1 MKVCFATYDE
11 SPDVGGVSTWL
22 RRLLPLLQSA
32 NIEPEVHVMAF
43 GGKPGVNCAV
53 FEKQG
58 IKVRWIPPW
67 HLPQA
72 VRSFIELVK
81 ESQPDIYVPNCII
94 AAYYAGKYLKL
105 SGIPTV
111 GILHSDDPFYWG
123 IVDEFIIRHPDFRVS
138 AVVPVSRFL
147 ESQIAS
153 IAEGSGVMVRRIGY
167 GVPIPQRAAERA
179 NKVFRLVYIGRL
191 VEEQKRISDVTEAL
205 CGLAALLPDLEAWIV
220 GEGPARG
227 AVEKIIRQSG
237 LGSRVQLL
245 AGVDNA
251 NIYGVLEQ
259 CHSLVL
265 LSDYEGLPISVL
277 EGMATGLVPIC
288 LDTRSGVREA
298 ILHGINGLIVRDRGP
313 DFFAAVRDL
322 QSSPARWQQ
331 MSAAARDTARRH
343 YSIDRCGHQWIDLL
357 YELERQRSGRPDLRA
372 PRPLRL
378 PPPNPKLGSQGA
390 SVSWERRLEEYV
402 RSRPPVH
409 RLEEYVRSKP
419 PVHRM
424 AKSIAA
430 LGRKIT
436 RYQ

>member
-1 MKVCFATYDE
+1 MKVCFVTYDA
-11 SPDVGGVSTWL
+11 SQDYVGGVSTWE

-32 NIEPEVHVMAF
+32 NIELEVHVMAF
-43 GGKPGVNCAV
+43 GGEPGVNCAA
-53 FEKQG
+53 FEKEG
-58 IKVRWIPPW
+58 IKVRWLAYQW
-67 HLPQA
+67 HRPQA
-72 VRSFIELVK
+72 VRSLIQLVR

-94 AAYYAGKYLKL
+94 PAYYAGKYVRL

-111 GILHSDDPFYWG
+111 GIMHSDDPLHWG
-123 IVDEFIIRHPDFRVS
+123 IVDEFIIGHPDFRVS
-138 AVVPVSRFL
+138 VVVPVSRFL

-153 IAEGSGVMVRRIGY
+153 IAEGRGVMIRRIGY
-167 GVPIPQRAAERA
+167 GVPIPPRAAECA

-191 VEEQKRISDVTEAL
+191 VEEQKRISDVTKAL
-205 CGLAALLPDLEAWIV
+205 CGVVALLPDLEAWIV

-227 AVEKIIRQSG
+227 AVEKMIRQSG
-237 LGSRVQLL
+237 VASRVQLL

-265 LSDYEGLPISVL
+265 LSDYEGLPVSVL
-277 EGMATGLVPIC
+277 EAMATGLVPIC

-298 ILHGINGLIVRDRGP
+298 ILHGVNGLIVKDRGP

-343 YSIDRCGHQWIDLL
+343 YSIDRCAHQWIHLL
-357 YELERQRSGRPDLRA
+357 YELDKQRSGRSDLRA

-378 PPPNPKLGSQGA
+378 PPPNPKLGALGA
-390 SVSWERRLEEYV
+390 SVPWKRRLK
-402 RSRPPVH
+402 
-409 RLEEYVRSKP
+409 EYVRSKP

-430 LGRKIT
+430 LGRKVT
-436 RYQ
+436 RSSIGPI

>member
-1 MKVCFATYDE
+1 MKVCFATYDA

-22 RRLLPLLQSA
+22 RRLLPLLQNAS
-32 NIEPEVHVMAF
+32 IELEVHVMAM
-43 GGKPGVNCAV
+43 GGEPGVNCAA

-58 IKVRWIPPW
+58 IKVRWIAFQW

-72 VRSFIELVK
+72 VRSLIQLVE

-94 AAYYAGKYLKL
+94 PAYYAGKYVRL

-111 GILHSDDPFYWG
+111 GILHSDDAFHSG

-138 AVVPVSRFL
+138 VVVPVSRFL

-153 IAEGSGVMVRRIGY
+153 IAEGRGVMVRRIGY
-167 GVPIPQRAAERA
+167 GVPIPQRATKRG

-205 CGLAALLPDLEAWIV
+205 CEVAALLPDLEAWIV

-227 AVEKIIRQSG
+227 ALEKIIRQSG
-237 LGSRVQLL
+237 VASRVQLL

-251 NIYGVLEQ
+251 HIYGVLEQ

-265 LSDYEGLPISVL
+265 LSDYEGLPVSLL
-277 EGMATGLVPIC
+277 EGMAAGLVPIC
-288 LDTRSGVREA
+288 LDTRSGIREA
-298 ILHGINGLIVRDRGP
+298 VLHGVNGLIVKDRGP

-343 YSIDRCGHQWIDLL
+343 FSIDRCARQWIDLL
-357 YELERQRSGRPDLRA
+357 YELDEQRSGRSALRV

-378 PPPNPKLGSQGA
+378 PPPNPKFGAQGA
-390 SVSWERRLEEYV
+390 SVPWQRRLEEYL
-402 RSRPPVH
+402 RSRPPA
-409 RLEEYVRSKP
+409 L
-419 PVHRM
+419 RM
-424 AKSIAA
+424 ARSIAA

-436 RYQ
+436 RSASR

>member
-1 MKVCFATYDE
+1 MKVCFATYDQ

-22 RRLLPLLQSA
+22 QRMLPLLQSA
-32 NIEPEVHVMAF
+32 NIELEVHLMAF
-43 GGKPGVNCAV
+43 GGKPGVNCAA
-53 FEKQG
+53 FKKQG
-58 IKVRWIPPW
+58 IKVRWIPDQL

-72 VRSFIELVK
+72 VRAFIQLVK
-81 ESQPDIYVPNCII
+81 ESQPDIYVPNCNI
-94 AAYYAGKYLKL
+94 AAYYAGKYVRL

-123 IVDEFIIRHPDFRVS
+123 IVDEFIIRHPDFRISV
-138 AVVPVSRFL
+138 VVPVSHFL

-153 IAEGSGVMVRRIGY
+153 IAEGRGVMVRRIGY
-167 GVPIPQRAAERA
+167 GVPIPQHATERA

-205 CGLAALLPDLEAWIV
+205 CGVAALLPDLEAWIV
-220 GEGPARG
+220 GEGSARG

-251 NIYGVLEQ
+251 DIYGVLEQ

-265 LSDYEGLPISVL
+265 LSDYEGLPVSVL

-288 LDTRSGVREA
+288 LDTRSGIREA
-298 ILHGINGLIVRDRGP
+298 ILHGINGLIVKDRST

-343 YSIDRCGHQWIDLL
+343 YSIDRCAHQWIDLL
-357 YELERQRSGRPDLRA
+357 YELDKQRSGRSDLRA
-372 PRPLRL
+372 PRLLRL
-378 PPPNPKLGSQGA
+378 PPPNPKFGGWVA
-390 SVSWERRLEEYV
+390 SVSWKKRLEG
-402 RSRPPVH
+402 
-409 RLEEYVRSKP
+409 YVRSKP

-430 LGRKIT
+430 LGRKVT
-436 RYQ
+436 RSSIGPI